1 MRCVNRLR
9 REVKRRICGRKRSH
23 AVRPRKAYSYRCS
36 LAESDC
42 VQSSEPILNL
52 LFICNTCAWTYN
64 PSSTYRLCE
73 VSMATYQSVQ
83 RQIAELQKKAE
94 VLRKAEAAKV
104 IAGIKAQIAK
114 FSLTPSDL
122 FDAGVAQAPAA
133 PVVTKPL
140 KASPATKAVTKKAT
154 KPAPKYMDPVSKKT
168 WSGFGKAP
176 AWIKIGKREDY
187 LIGKEKPVTAPK
199 VKVAVKKA
207 VAAVKPAAKPV
218 ASQPA
223 KKAVPVPKV
232 VSKPVAK
239 TPDPVAKAKP
249 APAAKPAPVLKT
261 KAVSAAKPTVV
272 AKAKAVSTPADKTA
286 AAKKTPSAKRPAVSP
301 QKPLPAEKVADVE
314 MPVAVPAPVAAP
326 ASETG
331 AAE

>member
-1 MRCVNRLR
+1 
-9 REVKRRICGRKRSH
+9 
-23 AVRPRKAYSYRCS
+23 
-36 LAESDC
+36 
-42 VQSSEPILNL
+42 
-52 LFICNTCAWTYN
+52 
-64 PSSTYRLCE
+64 
-73 VSMATYQSVQ
+73 MATYQSVQ

-133 PVVTKPL
+133 PVVTKPP

-187 LIGKEKPVTAPK
+187 LMGKETPVVAPK
-199 VKVAVKKA
+199 AKVAAKKA
-207 VAAVKPAAKPV
+207 VAAVKPGAKPV
-218 ASQPA
+218 AAQPA
-223 KKAVPVPKV
+223 KKAVPVANA

-239 TPDPVAKAKP
+239 KPASVAKSKSAPVAKPAPVVKAKA
-249 APAAKPAPVLKT
+249 APAAKPA
-261 KAVSAAKPTVV
+261 VV
-272 AKAKAVSTPADKTA
+272 AKAKAVSTPAAKPA
-286 AAKKTPSAKRPAVSP
+286 SAKKPPSAKRPAVLP
-301 QKPLPAEKVADVE
+301 QKPLPAEQVADVE
-314 MPVAVPAPVAAP
+314 APVAVPAPVVAAP